1 MSASPSPQS
10 GGVNSLQM
18 LIASLD
24 SPYRLLFGAILV
36 LIMVFPSAIPTEYRS
51 FADTILGRILGV
63 GVVYG
68 VIQTFGWVYGLL
80 TTLAFM
86 IILYGAP
93 RLDYIEGFSGGG
105 SINEKKIVGKRWFV
119 EKVLGEKVK
128 NIETDKVQTSAIE
141 GITSGSMMN

>member
-1 MSASPSPQS
+1 MSATITQS

-18 LIASLD
+18 LIATLD
-24 SPYRLLFGAILV
+24 SPYRLLFGALMIL
-36 LIMVFPSAIPTEYRS
+36 LIVFPSSVPTEYRS
-51 FADTILGRILGV
+51 FADTILGRILGI
-63 GVVYG
+63 GAVYG

-86 IILYGAP
+86 MILYGAP
-93 RLDYIEGFSGGG
+93 RLDYIEGFNGGG

-119 EKVLGEKVK
+119 EKVLGESPKK
-128 NIETDKVQTSAIE
+128 IETDKVQTSAIE